1 MGAVNSEK
9 QNAKENDPASASA
22 LFPSMVRHRRHLH
35 QHPEVGLELPDTH
48 AYIVESLKSL
58 GYETEHHPRGGVS
71 VTVGGSDPSAT
82 PMVFRAD
89 MDALPVEE
97 PQGMSF
103 RSVRSGAMHACGHDL
118 HMATL
123 LGVAE
128 HFATHTPPRPLV
140 FAFQPG
146 EESDRGALNT
156 LKHRNLNLEDA
167 TTFAVHVNAVLP
179 SGSVHYSRDTFMAFG
194 DWFDIA
200 LEGPGGHASA
210 PERAGNPIL
219 AGSDITRAFV
229 GLANELSEA
238 RARVVATVTEFLSG
252 NTVNVIPT
260 TAGLRGTIRTV
271 TEAQRAELHRAMREK
286 VIEIA
291 EAQGLQATLTIHDG
305 YPAVISDAAFID
317 RALNTFAAA
326 GITDVHEMEHPSM
339 VIEDFSYFLHR
350 WPGAMV
356 YVGAAVGES
365 PAFNHSAEVLFDED
379 AMATALKLFIA
390 LTETP

>member
-1 MGAVNSEK
+1 MVNSETHNV
-9 QNAKENDPASASA
+9 QGNDPASTGA
-22 LFPSMVRHRRHLH
+22 LFHSMVLHRRHLH
-35 QHPEVGLELPDTH
+35 QQPEVGLELPDTH
-48 AYIVESLKSL
+48 AYIIDSLKSL
-58 GYETEHHPRGGVS
+58 GYETEHHPHGGVS
-71 VTVGGSDPSAT
+71 VTVGGSNPSAT
-82 PMVFRAD
+82 PLVFRAD

-97 PQGMSF
+97 PDGVSF
-103 RSVRSGAMHACGHDL
+103 RSMRPGAMHACGHDL

-128 HFATHTPPRPLV
+128 YFTHHTPPRPLV
-140 FAFQPG
+140 LAFQPG

-156 LKHRNLNLEDA
+156 LEHQNLKLEDA
-167 TTFAVHVNAVLP
+167 MTLAVHVNAVLP

-194 DWFDIA
+194 DWFDVA

-219 AGSDITRAFV
+219 AGSDITKAFV
-229 GLANELSEA
+229 GLADELSEA

-260 TAGLRGTIRTV
+260 AASLRGTIRTV
-271 TEAQRAELHRAMREK
+271 TEGQRTELHRRMQEK
-286 VIEIA
+286 VTEIA
-291 EAQGLQATLTIHDG
+291 EAQGLQTTLTIHDG

-317 RALNTFAAA
+317 SALGTFVQA
-326 GITDVHEMEHPSM
+326 GITDIHEMDHPSM

-379 AMATALKLFIA
+379 AMATALQLFIA
-390 LTETP
+390 LAETP